1 MTDTIPEMSERV
13 TTAMSGW
20 PGPAQTKFSDLRQI
34 AFQTAARFPETGGLT
49 ETLKWGEP
57 SYAPAKPRTGTAVRI
72 AWKPKA
78 PNAISLFVNC
88 QTSLIE
94 TWRDQIPALTYV
106 GNREIRLS
114 LDEPVPGEITSCMR
128 DAFLDHRQKA

>member
-34 AFQTAARFPETGGLT
+34 AFQTAARLPETGGLT

-57 SYAPAKPRTGTAVRI
+57 SYAPIKARTGTAIRL
-72 AWKPKA
+72 AWKSKSPT
-78 PNAISLFVNC
+78 AISLFVNC

-94 TWRDQIPALTYV
+94 TWREQFPALTYI

-114 LDEPVPGEITSCMR
+114 LDTPIPGEITSCIAHALTYR
-128 DAFLDHRQKA
+128 LR